1 MVGTQGAAAMGKFWF
16 CIRLFVVVAYA
27 IFLVAAIAEKST
39 VGIIVSIVGLW
50 VMIVMDLEDDPYD
63 KRRFFYHD

>member
-1 MVGTQGAAAMGKFWF
+1 MGKFWF

>member
-1 MVGTQGAAAMGKFWF
+1 MSKFWF

-50 VMIVMDLEDDPYD
+50 VMTVMDLEDDPYD